1 MVEDQRSIASFMIR
15 FTQHIWRDAED
26 EPQVQWRGQINHV
39 QGDEQVTF
47 TDLTEALDFI
57 QRHLAQ
63 LTMDATSSENER
75 DQEEVLDKSYIL
87 WEQFAET
94 YSNMVFEAMRNT
106 LNQSE
111 AIKNQMDEAV
121 GTALQSWQI
130 PMSEESIE
138 VANVVDDLNAQVQV
152 LASKVAKLEEVLNK
166 D

>member
-1 MVEDQRSIASFMIR
+1 MK
-15 FTQHIWRDAED
+15 
-26 EPQVQWRGQINHV
+26 IN
-39 QGDEQVTF
+39 D
-47 TDLTEALDFI
+47 
-57 QRHLAQ
+57 
-63 LTMDATSSENER
+63 NER
-75 DQEEVLDKSYIL
+75 EQEKVLDKSYIL